1 MKMDCPKS
9 SIRHPF
15 ILWFSAA
22 GIAFLPVLALTEWS
36 RGFSLIDNGFAIL
49 SIVPASPMLYLALFL
64 PQIADLWVEWIIWGV
79 VVLAWILYVSAI
91 YWGLVLASRRNRWRI
106 LSALGVI
113 IAALVVYGF
122 CSLILVD
129 FFKRGFFFKLF

>member
-1 MKMDCPKS
+1 MNMDCLKTR
-9 SIRHPF
+9 IRPPYT
-15 ILWFSAA
+15 LWLFAI

-64 PQIADLWVEWIIWGV
+64 PQIADFWVEWIIWGV
-79 VVLAWILYVSAI
+79 VVFAWILYVAAI

-106 LSALGVI
+106 FFALGVL
-113 IAALVVYGF
+113 IAALVVYGL
-122 CSLILVD
+122 CGLILVE
-129 FFKRGFFFKLF
+129 FFKRGLFFKLF